1 METAAP
7 FIEVIDEIKEAGGE
21 VFKLCYQCGKCDT
34 VCPWNK
40 VRDFSMRKIIR
51 EASFGLTEIEG
62 EDIWR
67 CTTCGNCTQQCPR
80 GVKQIEIGVSLRRV
94 ASEYEV
100 FPASVRSARTARA
113 SLISEGNPLQGERK
127 KRADWA
133 NDLPVKTFTE
143 GMEVLYFVGCYL
155 SYDPRM
161 KKVAAATANILNKAG
176 VDFGILGSLENC
188 CGESI
193 RKTGSEMEFKRLAKE
208 NIKTFIDNGVK
219 KIIVSSP
226 HCYHTFKNEYP
237 EFMVNFEV
245 IHISQYLLELI
256 NEGRLELT
264 GEYGE
269 KDENENG
276 NKDENENINK
286 DENENGNKDE
296 NENGNK
302 DGKEDGKRNGN
313 KEGRKYRKK
322 ITYHDP
328 CYLGRHNGIYDEPR
342 DVLKKIP
349 GLELIEM
356 VDSHKESLCC
366 GGGGGRI
373 WMDTPKSERF
383 SDLRLEQAH
392 EAGAQ
397 VLVTSCPYCITNFEE
412 SRLNLEYEEILEIKD
427 ITEMIEK
434 VIQEASQEAR

>member
-1 METAAP
+1 METVAP

-21 VFKLCYQCGKCDT
+21 VFKLCFQCGLCDT

-40 VRDFSMRKIIR
+40 VRAFSMRKIIR
-51 EASFGLTEIEG
+51 EAAFGLTEIEG

-67 CTTCGNCTQQCPR
+67 CTTCGTCPAQCPR
-80 GVKQIEIGVSLRRV
+80 GVKQIDVSVSLRRV
-94 ASEYEV
+94 ATAYEI
-100 FPASVRSARTARA
+100 FPTSVRSARTARA
-113 SLISEGNPLQGERK
+113 SLISEGNPLQGDRK

-133 NDLPVKTFTE
+133 KDLSVKTYAE

-161 KKVAAATANILNKAG
+161 KKVATATANILKKAG
-176 VDFGILGSLENC
+176 VEFGILGNQENC

-193 RKTGSEMEFKRLAKE
+193 RKTGSEEVFKRLARE

-245 IHISQYLLELI
+245 VYISQYISELI

-264 GEYGE
+264 GELA
-269 KDENENG
+269 
-276 NKDENENINK
+276 
-286 DENENGNKDE
+286 
-296 NENGNK
+296 
-302 DGKEDGKRNGN
+302 
-313 KEGRKYRKK
+313 KK
-322 ITYHDP
+322 ATYHDP
-328 CYLGRHNGIYDEPR
+328 CYLGRHNGLYDEPR

-349 GLELIEM
+349 GLKLVEM
-356 VDSHKESLCC
+356 EDFGKNSLCC

-373 WMDTPKSERF
+373 WMDTPKEERF
-383 SDLRLEQAH
+383 SDLRLEQAN
-392 EAGAQ
+392 EAGAE

-412 SRLNLEYEEILEIKD
+412 SRLNLEYDDVLEIKD
-427 ITEMIEK
+427 ITEVVNEML
-434 VIQEASQEAR
+434 